1 MAFKPLQGVVKLMI
15 GTTVDVKEL
24 KQDVDNNVK
33 GAAQQMKKLHG
44 VAASVTGASLV
55 GIGAISV
62 GLFKAAQTAI
72 AFEETF
78 AGIKKTVE
86 ASTNQFDDLKQKII
100 ELSTVIPV
108 STDELNRIGELGGQL
123 GIAVENLPA
132 FIQTVSTL
140 ATTTNLTV
148 DNASLGLAR
157 LDAIAQTGGETF
169 EQMSSVIVELGNNFA
184 ATESEIMTTVLRI
197 AQAAAQ
203 VGATTEDALAFATA
217 LQAIGVPAQAGGTA
231 VARVFQAINE
241 AVITGGEELEK
252 FSMIAEASGKVT
264 ADSFAEAF
272 GDDAA
277 MATVAFIEGLNNLNK
292 EGVNIIQFLDD
303 LDLKQRRTMLAILGL
318 AEAEGVLA
326 DAVKTARDAY
336 EDNNAA
342 LEEAVKRY
350 QTTASQ
356 IEITKNVFRELG
368 IQVGDQVKPA
378 FKGFLDIVQE
388 TIIGLTE
395 SEKAMAIMKVT
406 AAILTAAI
414 ITVTAAVGGFTT
426 ALTFLNAHP
435 IFATISAAIVL
446 FTGIAAAVANAT
458 GEFEQLIRGL
468 NTFSQDGVVTEE
480 TIRALLG
487 TTQEFDE
494 VLSSFS
500 DDKRFDIEQSI
511 IAATVGTEGERAKA
525 LEDLEK
531 LVDAEKQLLGDGATP
546 YSHDYNPQNMQRLKE
561 LNELENI
568 ITDINKAL
576 AEKEKRDN
584 QELRDNARIALGIK
598 ELAEYGTGLR
608 EMQETQIKGYIEGAD
623 AIEAYNK
630 EQMELRDEML
640 GLETLFDKINDA
652 VKDSTDTFV
661 ASFQALPDAVIMSA
675 DEMVEN
681 FRTRFLLAQIFEEQ
695 IAELKRR
702 GLDDVAMMFAQLG
715 PESAPNLAN
724 LLTSPEALAELEAGL
739 ETQGITAI
747 EELKENADKIADA
760 VGPSFVERGKESGI
774 NYMDGLVSGF
784 KSGAPKAEG
793 ELEKKLEGIAN
804 IAEIIFDTGSPSK
817 RMKKLGNFI
826 MLGFV
831 KGIQQGYPTLQ
842 REFEDKMID
851 LVDMI
856 ETSVNQ
862 AVSAV
867 SGAFGDQ
874 FGLFS
879 GANSL
884 TKANRD
890 LNKLL
895 EEQNRLLKG
904 NTAQQLKAIAEAE
917 DKVEFLKLAY
927 AEGTAPLYE
936 LQIAEEELANARSA
950 NANKLLD
957 IEAQIESAQM
967 RIGQSQFALGKDAFG
982 LLQAGPEAVE
992 QFKTLA
998 KVLGIDE
1005 DLVTKITSKTDLLA
1019 QTLGVDFGNAIDT
1032 IAEEYFDFN
1041 LKVEQE
1047 KITLNLDT
1055 DSATMTLT
1063 QWLEWYTGQIAG
1075 ANQQKIE
1082 PGMSLTEGGPPV
1094 HAGGGRIPMYAKG
1107 GTLGAGY
1114 GIVGEYGP
1122 ELIRAIP
1129 GGGVDITPMGN
1140 FGSSNITVQN
1150 LNVNVTGVPSDPMQA
1165 RKAAKA
1171 IRKELSKLDKEG
1183 LIGTGIRGR

>member
-1 MAFKPLQGVVKLMI
+1 MAFQPLQGVVKLMI
-15 GTTVDVKEL
+15 GASPDLSQL
-24 KQDVDNNVK
+24 KIEAEQ
-33 GAAQQMKKLHG
+33 G
-44 VAASVTGASLV
+44 VADAGMAVKKMQALQASVTGGAL
-55 GIGAISV
+55 IGLGTIAV
-62 GLFKAAQTAI
+62 GLFKATQSAI

-78 AGIKKTVE
+78 AGIIKTVE
-86 ASTNQFDDLKQKII
+86 ASSDQFDDLKAKII

-123 GIAVENLPA
+123 GIAVENLPS

-140 ATTTNLTV
+140 ATTTNLTI

-169 EQMSSVIVELGNNFA
+169 ENMSSVIVELGNNFA
-184 ATESEIMTTVLRI
+184 ATEAEIMTTVLRI

-203 VGATTEDALAFATA
+203 VGATTQDALAFATA

-252 FSMIAEASGKVT
+252 FSVIAEASGRVT
-264 ADSFAEAF
+264 AETFAEAF
-272 GDDAA
+272 GDDPA
-277 MATVAFIEGLNNLNK
+277 MATVAFIEGLNELNK
-292 EGVNIIQFLDD
+292 QGVNIIQFLDD

-326 DAVKTARDAY
+326 DALGLARVAF
-336 EDNNAA
+336 EENNAA
-342 LEEAVKRY
+342 MEEAVKKYR
-350 QTTASQ
+350 TTASQ
-356 IEITKNVFRELG
+356 IDMTKNAFRELG
-368 IQVGDQVKPA
+368 IQLGDQTMPA
-378 FKGFLDIVQE
+378 FKGFLDLVQE
-388 TIIGLTE
+388 TILGLTV
-395 SEKAMAIMKVT
+395 SETAMKKLKVAAAFLIGAIIGVTNVTIGFT
-406 AAILTAAI
+406 AALNVLT
-414 ITVTAAVGGFTT
+414 
-426 ALTFLNAHP
+426 AHP
-435 IFATISAAIVL
+435 IIASITLAIGL
-446 FTGIAAAVANAT
+446 FTTYAVKLSNAA
-458 GEFEQLIRGL
+458 GEVEQLRRAM
-468 NTFSQDGVVTEE
+468 NTFTQDGVVTEN

-500 DDKRFDIEQSI
+500 DDQRFNMESNI
-511 IAATVGTEGERAKA
+511 IAATMGTHAERQQA
-525 LEDLEK
+525 LEDIGLMIEQQEEAYHAARKSSGQNYDYAEVFELQEMRK
-531 LVDAEKQLLGDGATP
+531 LYDIIDQINKVKAEKAKKD
-546 YSHDYNPQNMQRLKE
+546 K
-561 LNELENI
+561 
-568 ITDINKAL
+568 
-576 AEKEKRDN
+576 KEKRDAAM
-584 QELRDNARIALGIK
+584 LALGITK
-598 ELAEYGTGLR
+598 LAEARTREREEQEREIDNWIASRDAVQKYTDEAVKLR
-608 EMQETQIKGYIEGAD
+608 E
-623 AIEAYNK
+623 EA
-630 EQMELRDEML
+630 L
-640 GLETLFDKINDA
+640 GLSTVFDA
-652 VKDSTDTFV
+652 VTEAVKKSTDTFV
-661 ASFQALPDAVIMSA
+661 SSFEALPDAVIMSA

-681 FRTRFLLAQIFEEQ
+681 FRARFLIAQIFEQQ
-695 IAELKRR
+695 IAELKRL
-702 GLDDVAMMFAQLG
+702 GMDDLAFFFSQLG

-739 ETQGITAI
+739 EAQGITAV
-747 EELKENADKIADA
+747 EELKTNADKIAD
-760 VGPSFVERGKESGI
+760 VLGPEFAEKGKESGI
-774 NYMDGLVSGF
+774 AYMDGLISGF
-784 KSGAPKAEG
+784 SEGAPKASG
-793 ELEKKLEGIAN
+793 DLEKKLEGIAE

-851 LVDMI
+851 LVTLI

-895 EEQNRLLKG
+895 EKQNQLLKG

-936 LQIAEEELANARSA
+936 LQIAEEELAKARSA
-950 NANKLLD
+950 NADELLS
-957 IEAQIESAQM
+957 IEEQIETAQI

-982 LLQAGPEAVE
+982 LLQAGPEAVD
-992 QFKTLA
+992 QFKALA

-1005 DLVTKITSKTDLLA
+1005 ALVAKVTSKTDELA
-1019 QTLGVDFGNAIDT
+1019 QTLGTEFGDAIDT
-1032 IAEEYFDFN
+1032 IAKDYFDFN

-1055 DSATMTLT
+1055 DSATMTMKE
-1063 QWLEWYTGQIAG
+1063 WLEWYTGQINN
-1075 ANQQKIE
+1075 ANNSNSVAPQIVT
-1082 PGMSLTEGGPPV
+1082 PGGNV
-1094 HAGGGRIPMYAKG
+1094 AYAGGGRIPMYAKG